1 MPQTPRFSPA
11 DLMEVSTR
19 AEHVRQ
25 IIVMFPI
32 VTPVWSDLLRQVDD
46 VLCDVPAL
54 TAEIVS
60 LGDRL
65 SVCRMGRANLAA
77 AARVTIAS
85 YLSGEEDPLACL
97 LDELHAQGFGNGRG
111 EA

>member
-1 MPQTPRFSPA
+1 VPQTPRFSPA
-11 DLMEVSTR
+11 DLMEASTR

-25 IIVMFPI
+25 IIATFPN
-32 VTPVWSDLLRQVDD
+32 VTRVWTDLLRQVND
-46 VLCDVPAL
+46 VLRDVPAL

-65 SVCRMGRANLAA
+65 SVCRMSRANLAA
-77 AARVTIAS
+77 AARVTITA
-85 YLSGEEDPLACL
+85 YLSGEKDPLACL
-97 LDELHAQGFGNGRG
+97 LDELHAQGFGDGRG